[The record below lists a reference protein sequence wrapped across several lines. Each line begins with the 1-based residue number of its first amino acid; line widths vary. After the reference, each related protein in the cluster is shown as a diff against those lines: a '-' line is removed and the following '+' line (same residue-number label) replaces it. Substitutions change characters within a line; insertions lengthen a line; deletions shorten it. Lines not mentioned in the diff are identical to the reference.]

1 MVGLKTPCPAA
12 TSFLKKKICFYS
24 GDIANITML
33 NIFSPL
39 KMYGLCM
46 LLNHYASLR
55 LNEIWLG
62 KNVLRHRKLP
72 CFTVGKAV
80 SEEYGFLTM
89 RWYFNAQ
96 KSAKL
101 FLESVL

>member
-1 MVGLKTPCPAA
+1 MVGLQTPCPAA
-12 TSFLKKKICFYS
+12 TSFLEEKFCFYS
-24 GDIANITML
+24 GNIANITML

-39 KMYGLCM
+39 KMCGLCM
-46 LLNHYASLR
+46 LSNYYASLR
-55 LNEIWLG
+55 LKIWQG
-62 KNVLRHRKLP
+62 KKVLRHRKLP

-80 SEEYGFLTM
+80 CEEHGFNYEV
-89 RWYFNAQ
+89 WYFNAQ